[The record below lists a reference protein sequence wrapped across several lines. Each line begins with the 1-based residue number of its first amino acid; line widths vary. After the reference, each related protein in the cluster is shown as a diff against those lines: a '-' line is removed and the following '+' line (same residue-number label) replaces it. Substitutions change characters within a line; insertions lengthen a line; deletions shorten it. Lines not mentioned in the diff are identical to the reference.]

1 MALIAG
7 VWPGGIRNSMKC
19 APSQWLLCGGGD
31 RVLSNMTSGDIDG
44 FWETVAQEPLE
55 PGRVYLA

>member
-1 MALIAG
+1 
-7 VWPGGIRNSMKC
+7 MKC

-55 PGRVYLA
+55 PGGVYLA